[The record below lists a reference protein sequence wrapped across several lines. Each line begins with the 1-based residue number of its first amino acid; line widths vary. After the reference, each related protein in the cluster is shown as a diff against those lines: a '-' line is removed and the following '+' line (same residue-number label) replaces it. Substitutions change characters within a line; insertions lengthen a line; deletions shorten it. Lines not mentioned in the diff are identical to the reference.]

1 MKEYIKIHENDTA
14 AVALVPLKKGEKLDI
29 DGHVVTLT
37 ENIPQGHKFAATSI
51 AEGDSVIKYGCSIGH
66 ASADIPEGA
75 WVTRTT

>member
-37 ENIPQGHKFAATSI
+37 EDIPQGHKFAATSMK
-51 AEGDSVIKYGCSIGH
+51 AGDSVIKYGC
-66 ASADIPEGA
+66 A
-75 WVTRTT
+75 